1 MDNSGF
7 IFFNSAKKS
16 TLSYGLLGANLRSAE
31 SNALECLWD
40 SRRDTP
46 GAAPDRWG
54 EAKSAIY
61 KCARCVADIPLSY
74 GLLDVH
80 LDPHRVKPLEC
91 LWDSRRETPGQH
103 QIGGCEVCYLQV
115 CTMRC
120 RYTAVVRAAGRS
132 SGSAQSQHARMSLG
146 LTPRRRC
153 LHPGSLHQVVTP
165 PPIRQP
171 SIVMAT
177 SVSLSVCV
185 LLCFIVIIRP

>member
-1 MDNSGF
+1 VGLVGLGQSADGLGWIGSHK
-7 IFFNSAKKS
+7 IDPWTTLDLFFLNSAMKS
-16 TLSYGLLGANLRSAE
+16 TLSYGLLDANPRSTE
-31 SNALECLWD
+31 SNHWSVCG
-40 SRRDTP
+40 TH
-46 GAAPDRWG
+46 AATHQG
-54 EAKSAIY
+54 
-61 KCARCVADIPLSY
+61 
-74 GLLDVH
+74 H
-80 LDPHRVKPLEC
+80 
-91 LWDSRRETPGQH
+91 H
-103 QIGGCEVCYLQV
+103 QIGVSGCEVCYLQV
-115 CTMRC
+115 RTVRC

-177 SVSLSVCV
+177 SVCLSVCV